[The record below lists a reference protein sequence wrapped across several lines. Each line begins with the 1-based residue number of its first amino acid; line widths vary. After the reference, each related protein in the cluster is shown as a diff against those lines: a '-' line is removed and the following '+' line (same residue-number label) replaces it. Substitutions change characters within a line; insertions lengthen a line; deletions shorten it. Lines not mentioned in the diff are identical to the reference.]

1 MAYQTIEKLNTNVS
15 RLQKEVEFLRSFVIG
30 TIGKDSEGEYKPE
43 FVKRILKANQE
54 KQKFA
59 FKDEKTFLSQIRQK

>member
-15 RLQKEVEFLRSFVIG
+15 RLQKEIEFLRSFIIG
-30 TIGKDSEGEYKPE
+30 AVGKDIEGEYKPK
-43 FVKRILKANQE
+43 FVKRILKASQE

-59 FKDEKTFLSQIRQK
+59 FKDGKTFLSQIRQK